1 MAVMKNSKIKVQYVG
16 SFADGTIF
24 DKSSNEEPLEFVVG
38 TGQIIPGFEEAVIGM
53 NLNEE
58 KKVTIKAEHAY
69 GPRNEKLI
77 GDFPR
82 ASLPEGFEPQT
93 GMVITLNDPEGRA
106 IPATIVGIAE
116 TNIIIDLNH
125 PLSGKD
131 LTFSIKVVSIG

>member
-1 MAVMKNSKIKVQYVG
+1 MSVMKNSKIKVQYVG

-38 TGQIIPGFEEAVIGM
+38 TGQIIPGFEEAVLGM
-53 NLNEE
+53 SLNEE

-69 GPRNEKLI
+69 GLRNEKLI

-82 ASLPEGFEPQT
+82 SSLPEGFQPQN
-93 GMVITLNDPEGRA
+93 GMVITLNDPDGRA

-116 TNIIIDLNH
+116 TNITIDLNH